1 MQSCGLTVVQSFTFV
16 FIRFVNQSSLMIRKN
31 IFSIIVALVILLLSL
46 LGSGTLEKVDFMD
59 LTFTDK
65 IAHFGMY
72 FGFTSVIIYEN
83 RKKMMFS
90 AIYIVA
96 ALIPFF
102 YGILMEFLQEFM
114 TTTRS
119 GNIYDV
125 IFNTAGIIAS
135 ISIWLLFK
143 SHINR
148 IVK

>member
-1 MQSCGLTVVQSFTFV
+1 
-16 FIRFVNQSSLMIRKN
+16 MIRKN

>member
-1 MQSCGLTVVQSFTFV
+1 
-16 FIRFVNQSSLMIRKN
+16 MIRKN

-102 YGILMEFLQEFM
+102 YGILMEFLQEFI

-135 ISIWLLFK
+135 IGIWLLFR
-143 SHINR
+143 SHINK

>member
-1 MQSCGLTVVQSFTFV
+1 
-16 FIRFVNQSSLMIRKN
+16 MIRKN

-72 FGFTSVIIYEN
+72 FGFASVIIYEN

-96 ALIPFF
+96 ALVPFF
-102 YGILMEFLQEFM
+102 YGILMEFLQEFI

-135 ISIWLLFK
+135 LIIWLLFR

>member
-1 MQSCGLTVVQSFTFV
+1 
-16 FIRFVNQSSLMIRKN
+16 MIRKN

-102 YGILMEFLQEFM
+102 YGILMEFLQEFI

-135 ISIWLLFK
+135 ISIWLLFR

>member
-1 MQSCGLTVVQSFTFV
+1 
-16 FIRFVNQSSLMIRKN
+16 MIRKN

-125 IFNTAGIIAS
+125 LFNTAGIIAS
-135 ISIWLLFK
+135 ISIWLLFR

>member
-1 MQSCGLTVVQSFTFV
+1 
-16 FIRFVNQSSLMIRKN
+16 MIRKN

-135 ISIWLLFK
+135 LIIWLLFR